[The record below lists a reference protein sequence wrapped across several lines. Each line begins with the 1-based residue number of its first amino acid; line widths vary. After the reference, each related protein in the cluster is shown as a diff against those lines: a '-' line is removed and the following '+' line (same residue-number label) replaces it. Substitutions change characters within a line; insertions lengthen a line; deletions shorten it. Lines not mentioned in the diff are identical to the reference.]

1 MLQVNSYFSKVYW
14 GIGIF
19 PSHLFSHF
27 LLRKLIE
34 DILLK
39 YYHWGMSNWLDK
51 KLDMGKKENTPQT
64 ADTMLVGIW
73 LFICASLWQLKHP
86 RNNQTAIPACKL
98 CCKGAFT
105 NYVDNILPIIDHLPT
120 PCWHLWRNYFSK
132 ISENLHTAVISSVT
146 YLPSLVNVVCEW
158 ALRVAHK
165 PNHMDDYIFKAQQ
178 QSMVNCLLSRL
189 VYIQSLALHAFSLS
203 MQGLKVSKFQKQIFL
218 LSFEPKKPTKLFF
231 EFCPRL

>member
-1 MLQVNSYFSKVYW
+1 MFTLPILPEKMPCYHHSSPTTMGQMPQRGLFTVFISNLASIQPHNSKKHQQIKNKPYFVCCVGNRLYFILHNIWFQVILFLVRKLQVNSYSSKVYW

-98 CCKGAFT
+98 CCT
-105 NYVDNILPIIDHLPT
+105 
-120 PCWHLWRNYFSK
+120 
-132 ISENLHTAVISSVT
+132 
-146 YLPSLVNVVCEW
+146 
-158 ALRVAHK
+158 
-165 PNHMDDYIFKAQQ
+165 
-178 QSMVNCLLSRL
+178 
-189 VYIQSLALHAFSLS
+189 
-203 MQGLKVSKFQKQIFL
+203 GL
-218 LSFEPKKPTKLFF
+218 
-231 EFCPRL
+231 